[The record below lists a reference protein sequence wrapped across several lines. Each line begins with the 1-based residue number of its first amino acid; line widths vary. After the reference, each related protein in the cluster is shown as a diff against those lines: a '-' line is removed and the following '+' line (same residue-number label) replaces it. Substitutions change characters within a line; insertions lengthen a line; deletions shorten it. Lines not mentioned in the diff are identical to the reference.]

1 MSEPAKFL
9 TAFAKA
15 LSTMALYADG
25 HPARERAIDTA
36 FQYLHALQEDDPKA
50 EFSFLGEETV
60 YRNVAMREM
69 RDWEWAGRLADAGV
83 QRLEFEPGVSR
94 DEFEDFLE
102 QVLARMTL
110 SLIDTSEARQTR
122 RSTIKFGAIGI
133 KGESRAMQEAID
145 APVETATIGY
155 SLGEEIEAIRWMHS
169 EVTDNGALPL
179 IEAESVVRSL
189 SVAMHGDADMVL
201 PLLRLREFDEYTTT
215 HCLNVS
221 VLTMALAEHMGMG
234 ATDVRTFGVAG
245 LLHDLGKVRVPM
257 EILNK
262 PGKLT
267 DEERVVIQ
275 SHTVEGAK
283 IIITSDRELDLAA
296 AVAYEHHIMLN
307 GGGYPK
313 RHFDRECH
321 KASTLVH
328 VCDVFDALRTKRPYR
343 DAWETE
349 RVLGYLEEKAG
360 SEFDPDVALPFIKM
374 MREMEGKVLAQTI
387 EPEIVAP
394 VGELPVDREQFA
406 DD

>member
-1 MSEPAKFL
+1 MAEPSRFL
-9 TAFAKA
+9 TSFAQA

-25 HPARERAIDTA
+25 HPARERAIDRSY
-36 FQYLHALQEDDPKA
+36 QNLHELQEADPKA

-60 YRNVAMREM
+60 YRNVALREM
-69 RDWEWAGRLADAGV
+69 RDWEWAGRLANAGV

-94 DEFEDFLE
+94 EEYEDFLE
-102 QVLARMTL
+102 QVLARLTL
-110 SLIDTSEARQTR
+110 SAIDTSEARQTR

-133 KGESRAMQEAID
+133 RGESRAMQEAID
-145 APVETATIGY
+145 SPVPTATIGY
-155 SLGEEIEAIRWMHS
+155 SLGEEIEAIRWMHE
-169 EVTDNGALPL
+169 EVTDRGALPL
-179 IEAESVVRSL
+179 IEAEAVVRSL
-189 SVAMHGDADMVL
+189 SVAMHGDAAMVL
-201 PLLRLREFDEYTTT
+201 PLLSLRQFDEYTTT

-221 VLTMALAEHMGMG
+221 VLTMALAEHMGLG
-234 ATDVRTFGVAG
+234 AADVRTFGVAG

-328 VCDVFDALRTKRPYR
+328 VCDVFDALRTRRPYR

-349 RVLGYLEEKAG
+349 RVLGYLEEKSG
-360 SEFDPDVALPFIKM
+360 SEFDPDVAMPFIKM
-374 MREMEGKVLAQTI
+374 MREMEGKVLARPI
-387 EPEIVAP
+387 EPDEVVPAAD
-394 VGELPVDREQFA
+394 VPVDRAQFA
-406 DD
+406 ED